1 MIDHE
6 DPLQYSETVKECWS
20 VHQVLRQLG
29 FDSSDIYIAAGK
41 DIGEPQFPACL
52 FVILK
57 AQGKEFSVNVGGYS
71 SEGDVESDI
80 AQWTTFATLFNE
92 GFFDKE
98 KLKDVYKRSTVMKNK
113 VFFIDALLKKGF
125 RISTQAS

>member
-41 DIGEPQFPACL
+41 DIEEPQFLACL
-52 FVILK
+52 FVILRT
-57 AQGKEFSVNVGGYS
+57 QGKEFSVNAGGYS
-71 SEGDVESDI
+71 SECDVESDI

-92 GFFDKE
+92 RIFDEE
-98 KLKDVYKRSTVMKNK
+98 KLKGIYKRSNVVKNK
-113 VFFIDALLKKGF
+113 VFFVAALLKKGF